1 MSFAHAYCHS
11 FLSLVLVSL
20 LFHHFVRPTLSQSPP
35 PPLIISK
42 LQEAL
47 PSESIKY
54 AKMDLN
60 PKLGGLLQHLIRKNN
75 PTDPNSPHTS
85 IVDSLIRIN
94 DKREVLL
101 DVLGESSPEKTLESV
116 LIENG
121 CQVTSC
127 VVNRCS
133 VILAIDKIDEIANT
147 KEILTI
153 NLALPNLDHQ
163 RTESRTRR
171 VRRSSQDRDLQ
182 GSVTSE
188 AVRAM
193 FVDLARSRY
202 SNINGTGITVGIMS
216 DSFDCDGNQAQI
228 DIQTGDLP
236 PFSRI
241 NVLADL
247 TPGDSCIDEGR
258 AMMQLVYDIAPG
270 VNFAF
275 HTAFRGQADFATGI
289 RALADVGCQII
300 VDDVGY
306 FAELMFQDG
315 IISQA
320 VNEVASR
327 GVSYFTSVG
336 NSGNAAWVGET
347 GFRNSNLF
355 QDGFGQFHSF
365 GLDSDGNHV
374 IFQPFEIKRTSG
386 VRLRSEIVL
395 FLCQWDEPGISTTGA
410 GGSRSEVDIY
420 VVDENGFILSSDPF
434 TNIGNDPTEIVAFDT
449 FDFAASGNSGLVT
462 AYVAIAVKEG
472 PPPAYMKIVSTSQ
485 GVFNFTDG
493 TEATNIGHANTA
505 TGASV
510 GAAYYRQ
517 TPAYGVSPPKAE
529 SFSSFGGTP
538 IFFDKDSNRLPA
550 REIRRQ
556 PRFTGPD
563 GTKTTFFGDST
574 NNFFGTSASAPN
586 VAAVAALM
594 MQLQTDRMTPNELF
608 QILDSSA
615 IDMTSTVGFDFI
627 SGYGFVNASK
637 ALDAVSLVKAPN
649 AVPTRRPTKA
659 PTLSPKQPTVLPTR
673 EPTKAPALP
682 PKQAT
687 VSPTRRPTKA
697 PTVSPTRR
705 PTKAPTLSP
714 KQPTVSPSRR
724 PTKAPTLSPKQ
735 ATVSPTRRPTKAPT
749 LSPKQPTVSP
759 TRRPTEAPTRIPCG
773 LFGASLFCPLTFGG
787 IVGRFIRG
795 LLGGF

>member
-1 MSFAHAYCHS
+1 MSFVHAYCH
-11 FLSLVLVSL
+11 FVLSLVLVSL
-20 LFHHFVRPTLSQSPP
+20 LFHHYVRPTLSQSPP

-60 PKLGGLLQHLIRKNN
+60 PKLGGLLQHLIRKNS

-94 DKREVLL
+94 GKREVLL

-153 NLALPNLDHQ
+153 NLALPNLNHQ

-216 DSFDCDGNQAQI
+216 DSFDCQGNQAEI

-247 TPGDSCIDEGR
+247 QPSDEDCIDEGR

-386 VRLRSEIVL
+386 NVL

-449 FDFAASGNSGLVT
+449 FDFTASGNSGLVT
-462 AYVAIAVKEG
+462 AYVAIALKEG

-659 PTLSPKQPTVLPTR
+659 PAIPPNQPTRQPT
-673 EPTKAPALP
+673 TG
-682 PKQAT
+682 
-687 VSPTRRPTKA
+687 
-697 PTVSPTRR
+697 
-705 PTKAPTLSP
+705 KAPTLLP
-714 KQPTVSPSRR
+714 LTRQPTKQPTTAPSR
-724 PTKAPTLSPKQ
+724 K
-735 ATVSPTRRPTKAPT
+735 
-749 LSPKQPTVSP
+749 
-759 TRRPTEAPTRIPCG
+759 PCG
-773 LFGASLFCPLTFGG
+773 MFGASIFCPLTFGG
-787 IVGRFIRG
+787 FFGRFIRN
-795 LLGGF
+795 LLGGL